1 MCGGGFLGSLLGG
14 LGSIL
19 GLSSTNKT
27 ETPKIQT
34 KPTEINSGKAE
45 LDAKQNEKKRAA
57 LRNGMNANILGG
69 SAVEAST
76 GKKSLLGE

>member
-1 MCGGGFLGSLLGG
+1 MCGGFIGSLLGG
-14 LGSIL
+14 IL
-19 GLSSTNKT
+19 GISRSDA

-45 LDAKQNEKKRAA
+45 LDAKQNERRRAA
-57 LRNGMNANILGG
+57 LRNGMSANILGG
-69 SAVEAST
+69 TGAEAST